1 MSFFNNLKHPDFWQ
15 NFLKVTIPF
24 FVIVTIFS
32 LALNSWRDIF
42 AGDFTKVVETNF
54 TDGKWQVFFGYKIV
68 FSALYG
74 LYITNKNIKK

>member
-15 NFLKVTIPF
+15 NFLKVAIPF

-42 AGDFTKVVETNF
+42 SGDFTKVVETNF
-54 TDGKWQVFFGYKIV
+54 SKRKMASFFWI
-68 FSALYG
+68 
-74 LYITNKNIKK
+74 